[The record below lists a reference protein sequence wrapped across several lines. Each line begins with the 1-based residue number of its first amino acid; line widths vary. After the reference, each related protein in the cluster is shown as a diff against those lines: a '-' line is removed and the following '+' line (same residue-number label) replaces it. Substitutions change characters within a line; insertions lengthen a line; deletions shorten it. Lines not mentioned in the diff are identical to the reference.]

1 MKTVSRAQFIQNREA
16 YLLQVASDTGPLLV
30 TIPGAR
36 DDVVVVSKH
45 AYDRLQAK
53 KHLVSNHYLMHK
65 QYQGTEHFAPA
76 PNTK

>member
-1 MKTVSRAQFIQNREA
+1 MQTVNRTEFSQNRDK
-16 YLLQVASDTGPLLV
+16 YLTQVAADAGPLLV
-30 TIPGAR
+30 TIPGAS

-76 PNTK
+76 PNPR